1 MAPQVNKAICY
12 KLFFISAETVVWE
25 QKIFSGRGQLKSM
38 EMKTYFIRLK
48 ELFAENN
55 MQFFIIFFFLV
66 HSTALTLAHWVQNNC
81 SNARIVTLDA

>member
-55 MQFFIIFFFLV
+55 M
-66 HSTALTLAHWVQNNC
+66 
-81 SNARIVTLDA
+81 

>member
-55 MQFFIIFFFLV
+55 MQFFIFFFFWYIQPL
-66 HSTALTLAHWVQNNC
+66 SL
-81 SNARIVTLDA
+81 